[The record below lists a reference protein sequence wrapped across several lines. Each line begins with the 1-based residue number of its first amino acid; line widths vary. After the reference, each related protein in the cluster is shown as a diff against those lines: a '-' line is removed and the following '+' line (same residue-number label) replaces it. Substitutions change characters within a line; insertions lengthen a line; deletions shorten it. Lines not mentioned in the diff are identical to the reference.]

1 MKNTLLK
8 VISHLNACFHWPSH
22 LLISSPK
29 KINSWW
35 YLCLW
40 LSVFSK
46 VTITLKVSPKDTLVN
61 KYLFR
66 VELSKTFQK
75 FYTSDA
81 NSCYISHPKPL
92 LIYSSQLCTVG
103 LHQTLGYNTG
113 LKICVWLMTSQ
124 GGPGPLFSFTAFNS
138 PWFHTQ
144 AAFSFLTH
152 TSDSASEKYLFYPE
166 QPSSPFPLTYTDTG
180 MNHSIHL
187 PFLNIT
193 RVLALFQYV
202 QISSVLKDF
211 WKLSTTDA
219 DAVQLTPL
227 AIRLENQGLDH
238 SYN

>member
-1 MKNTLLK
+1 MHCRSSPDPWLQHWTKNLCLVDDQPRRPRTS
-8 VISHLNACFHWPSH
+8 IQFHCFQQS
-22 LLISSPK
+22 LISYTGCIFFLDTYFRLSQW
-29 KINSWW
+29 KIP
-35 YLCLW
+35 
-40 LSVFSK
+40 V
-46 VTITLKVSPKDTLVN
+46 
-61 KYLFR
+61 
-66 VELSKTFQK
+66 
-75 FYTSDA
+75 
-81 NSCYISHPKPL
+81 
-92 LIYSSQLCTVG
+92 
-103 LHQTLGYNTG
+103 
-113 LKICVWLMTSQ
+113 
-124 GGPGPLFSFTAFNS
+124 
-138 PWFHTQ
+138 
-144 AAFSFLTH
+144 
-152 TSDSASEKYLFYPE
+152 FYPE